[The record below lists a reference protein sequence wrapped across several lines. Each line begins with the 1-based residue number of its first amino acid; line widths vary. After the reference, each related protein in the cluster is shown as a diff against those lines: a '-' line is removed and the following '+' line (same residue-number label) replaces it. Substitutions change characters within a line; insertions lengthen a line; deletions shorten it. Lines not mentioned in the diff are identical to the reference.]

1 MKKILAICLLSQ
13 IILFGFFSCDNGA
26 TNNNNNTPK
35 TIDSRLI
42 GGKWFDGSTGSS
54 SYSQN
59 IYYRFTT
66 NNFITTTSGAVG
78 EVTIAAYTE
87 NGQIKSAANDAVLA
101 NYIFLQPS
109 AFHDEE
115 QAALAIAG
123 SNQIPLYL
131 VRRKMKAA
139 ETGNMVRFTVSG
151 VSIDMARWENVDY

>member
-1 MKKILAICLLSQ
+1 MVLLIGIS
-13 IILFGFFSCDNGA
+13 GCPNET
-26 TNNNNNTPK
+26 TNNGNDTPK
-35 TIDSRLI
+35 TIDDSRLV

-66 NNFITTTSGAVG
+66 TDFITTTNGAVG
-78 EVTIAAYTE
+78 EVTIPAYTE
-87 NGQIKSAANDAVLA
+87 NGQIKAVANDTVLA
-101 NYIFLQPS
+101 NYVFLQPS
-109 AFHDEE
+109 AFHAEE
-115 QAALAIAG
+115 QAAWAIAG

-151 VSIDMARWENVDY
+151 TSLDMARWENVNY